1 MSAVGRR
8 SKRRWIIAA
17 TSAAAITM
25 LVASWFRAPVK
36 TQVSETSAATKPAT
50 VSLTRVPTGEA
61 ALLDPTPLFLPTEWN
76 TARKEVKLPESR
88 GAFAGYDAKWRFDVS
103 ELKLGL
109 PTPVRVSAN
118 AAEALLIPA
127 PGAPF
132 GGFGRSDAVMEPLIG
147 RGAFIEVVAVGS
159 GRRILAEALTAAR
172 APGGGGWQPLEFLAA
187 VDAAG
192 LVSLDLTA
200 RSGLEEVD
208 VYFTRYLAQTL
219 RIGARLAPGFYRIC
233 VGP

>member
-1 MSAVGRR
+1 MKAAGRHAQ
-8 SKRRWIIAA
+8 RRWIMAA
-17 TSAAAITM
+17 TGAAAVTL
-25 LVASWFRAPVK
+25 LVASWFRVPVKAPVEVAANK
-36 TQVSETSAATKPAT
+36 VAAVSF
-50 VSLTRVPTGEA
+50 TRVPRGDA

-76 TARKEVKLPESR
+76 TARMEVKLPESR
-88 GAFAGYDAKWRFDVS
+88 GAFAGYDAKWKFDVS

-109 PTPVRVSAN
+109 PASVAVPEN
-118 AAEALLIPA
+118 AAEALLIA
-127 PGAPF
+127 SPGAPF
-132 GGFGRSDAVMEPLIG
+132 SGFGRSDAEVEALAR
-147 RGAFIEVVAVGS
+147 RGAFVEVVAAGS
-159 GRRILAEALTAAR
+159 GRRILADALPAAR
-172 APGGGGWQPLEFLAA
+172 PPGGGGWQPLEFLAA

-208 VYFTRYLAQTL
+208 AYFSRYLAQTL